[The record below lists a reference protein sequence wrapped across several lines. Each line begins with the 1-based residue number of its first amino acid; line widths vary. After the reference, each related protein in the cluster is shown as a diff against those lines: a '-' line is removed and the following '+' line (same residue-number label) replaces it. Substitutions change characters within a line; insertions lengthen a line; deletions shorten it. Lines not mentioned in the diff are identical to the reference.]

1 MPWIPEAGEGIFYGG
16 NLELSL
22 TALRY
27 SKFTSSPKKVIL
39 ARLLPTSNA
48 VTSFVQDYQLGRI
61 YGENV
66 LATGDGRKGG
76 KAYRKSKRRWMLYYQ
91 QYFVQMCNRLLGKNR
106 LDASLWDTIVF
117 WSR

>member
-27 SKFTSSPKKVIL
+27 SKFTSSPKNVIL

-48 VTSFVQDYQLGRI
+48 VHFHSFKNINWVGYMVKMGLFK
-61 YGENV
+61 NV
-66 LATGDGRKGG
+66 LATGDGRKGLPPIET
-76 KAYRKSKRRWMLYYQ
+76 AIDVVLSAL
-91 QYFVQMCNRLLGKNR
+91 FCANV
-106 LDASLWDTIVF
+106 
-117 WSR
+117 